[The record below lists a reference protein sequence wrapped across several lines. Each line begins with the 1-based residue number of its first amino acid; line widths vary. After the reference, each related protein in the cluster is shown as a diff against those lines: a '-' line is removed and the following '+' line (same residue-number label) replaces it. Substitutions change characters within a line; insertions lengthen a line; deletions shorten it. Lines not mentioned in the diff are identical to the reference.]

1 MKEDT
6 VTSAAVRMAF
16 FPPWYFF
23 LKAHVKHN
31 FQRAYLPCVTFVSTS
46 SKRGYGWGKGTRFT
60 YLGLANHLLWR
71 ESSNKD

>member
-46 SKRGYGWGKGTRFT
+46 SKRGYGWGQRDQI
-60 YLGLANHLLWR
+60 YLLGVGESLALEGILQ
-71 ESSNKD
+71 